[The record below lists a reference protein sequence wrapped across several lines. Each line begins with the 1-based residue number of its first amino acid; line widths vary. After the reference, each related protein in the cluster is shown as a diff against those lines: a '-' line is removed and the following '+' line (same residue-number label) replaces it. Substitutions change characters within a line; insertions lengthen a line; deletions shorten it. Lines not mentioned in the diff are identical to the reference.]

1 MVLRKVLSM
10 HLTVML
16 IYNLIA
22 NILFV
27 NGVLV

>member
-10 HLTVML
+10 HLAVML